1 MKRRLLIVNSDAKES
16 CYGGVAPFM
25 RNMHPYLAEAFD
37 VEYLYP
43 TKMKHGSWLP
53 NRLSTFLFFLRH
65 KGEMKQYD
73 FVLSHIPEASYILSF
88 LSIPFGHIFHG
99 NDNPMSVSRFKGAMW
114 VSGIYDRIY
123 RRIDQKATLRY
134 TVGPAIHGRKKI
146 FNPII
151 KTTAPKANEER
162 QGFVFAGRLEAMK
175 NIDRL
180 IEIYAFLPQEIK
192 EKHPF
197 YIAGSGTTE
206 KALKEKVHQMNL
218 EDKVHFI
225 GNIPNEKMQD
235 FDSQRKVLLMA
246 STREGMP
253 TAIAE
258 ALTMGLP
265 VVSTDVG
272 DIKLVIKNGENGYLL
287 PVDFQDGEY
296 IEAICKVLNNYGPM
310 ADVAQKSSAV
320 FDARQVTQGVIDDIN
335 REINGYGWG
344 T

>member
-65 KGEMKQYD
+65 KDEMKRYD

-88 LSIPFGHIFHG
+88 QNIPFGHIFHG

-114 VSGIYDRIY
+114 VSGIYDMIY
-123 RRIDQKATLRY
+123 RRIDRKATLRY

-151 KTTAPKANEER
+151 KQAEPRDLDER
-162 QGFVFAGRLEAMK
+162 SGFVFAGRLEAMK
-175 NIDRL
+175 RVDRL
-180 IEIYAFLPQEIK
+180 IAIYAQLPQEIRDGNDL
-192 EKHPF
+192 
-197 YIAGSGTTE
+197 YIAGSGTCE
-206 KALKEKVHQMNL
+206 EELKETARRLGV
-218 EDKVHFI
+218 DGKVHFV

-310 ADVAQKSSAV
+310 ADAAQQSSAM

-335 REINGYGWG
+335 REINGYGRG